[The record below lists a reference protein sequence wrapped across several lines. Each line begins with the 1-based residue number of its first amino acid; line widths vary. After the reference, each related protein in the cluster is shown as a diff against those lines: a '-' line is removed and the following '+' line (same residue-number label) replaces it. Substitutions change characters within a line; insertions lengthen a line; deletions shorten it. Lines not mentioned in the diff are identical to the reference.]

1 MMDPDEIQSGSNIL
15 LPFMI
20 KSSSASAMMMVVG
33 NLFQALGQW
42 GRIGKQRGTS
52 DERGLVDQS
61 PLTESLQQAK
71 TTGASVSQTRRF
83 IAVSVG
89 CRGSLYVTLFE
100 KTRHKK

>member
-52 DERGLVDQS
+52 EERGLVKKL
-61 PLTESLQQAK
+61 PV
-71 TTGASVSQTRRF
+71 TTKQVTAASHGK
-83 IAVSVG
+83 IN
-89 CRGSLYVTLFE
+89 
-100 KTRHKK
+100 